1 MGVEK
6 LGPIAEKKAAQVN
19 DLFDSIED
27 MKAIETP
34 ELRNLL
40 DHIPIAIAVSKL
52 IAGDPRV
59 CYANKTFKSLAGPA
73 VANLAGRGWTILAD
87 FVQESDP
94 RSTLQNAILKGDE
107 DFLGTF
113 RLVGERPIVVEA
125 YAGLIENE
133 DGTENYRIAA
143 LIDVTD
149 RARAERE
156 ELARQIRDK
165 DFLLREVQHR
175 VKNNLQL
182 VISLIR
188 LEARA
193 ERRGDKVN
201 LTTLAGRIESLQL
214 LYQALTPGGPDDEI
228 DLGHYLSQ
236 IATAVMNT
244 SAVEGVRLKTKVD
257 HAPMSINVALP
268 VGLVVNELLTNSFK
282 HAFVGR
288 EGGVITL
295 ECLREDDT
303 YLKVVVADDG
313 AGLPEGTVWPAPGKI
328 SAFMVQTL
336 RENTK
341 ARFNVESVPGR
352 GVRAT
357 MSFAH
362 EIPRRLPN

>member
-1 MGVEK
+1 MEK
-6 LGPIAEKKAAQVN
+6 LGPIAEKKTAQVN
-19 DLFDSIED
+19 DLFESIED
-27 MKAIETP
+27 TKAIETP

-40 DHIPIAIAVSKL
+40 DHIPIAIAVSKFV
-52 IAGDPRV
+52 AGDRRV
-59 CYANKTFKSLAGPA
+59 CYANKTFEALVGPA
-73 VANLAGRGWTILAD
+73 LGDLSGRGWSILGD

-143 LIDVTD
+143 VIDVTD
-149 RARAERE
+149 RARAERD
-156 ELARQIRDK
+156 ELARQVRDK
-165 DFLLREVQHR
+165 DLLLREVQHR

-188 LEARA
+188 LETRA

-214 LYQALTPGGPDDEI
+214 LYQALTPGGPDDQI

-244 SAVEGVRLKTKVD
+244 SAVEGVRLKIKVD

-288 EGGVITL
+288 ENRVVTL
-295 ECLREDDT
+295 ECLREDET
-303 YLKVVVADDG
+303 HFKVVVADDG
-313 AGLPEGTVWPAPGKI
+313 AGLPEATVWPVPGKI
-328 SAFMVQTL
+328 GAFMVQTL

-341 ARFNVESVPGR
+341 AVFNVESGPGC
-352 GVRAT
+352 GVRVT

-362 EIPRRLPN
+362 ELLHRLPN